1 MPLIAAMAAVRRL
14 LGLCR
19 LSEKENGVIPTGVGE
34 SIDLESREHT
44 FPPTRGSRVSRQ
56 DIAAAL
62 AASLALA
69 LGGCATPVMQA
80 SVDVPG
86 RFAAVSPSAEQPE
99 TAWWDGYGDPVLSQ
113 LIRRAAYENRDVRI
127 AAERVRAARAGETI
141 SRSWLLPSIGIG
153 ANGFNHTTN
162 YDTVLKNFVPEAA
175 NTRAGQVGIGASWE
189 VDLFGRLRAG
199 AAAAA
204 ADTVAVENTAR
215 GVRLL
220 VLTDVATNYF
230 TLVGALRQ
238 LDTVRAISSAQDE
251 TLRLVTARQRVGLAT
266 PFDVERAQTEAS
278 KARAA
283 IPPLETLVAVS
294 RHRLAVLVGDQAFN
308 AATITPSGVLA
319 NVPPAQPG
327 QPAALL
333 QRRPDL
339 LAAGAQLDAANARRQ
354 QAMAEWFPRLIL
366 GAVFGRESIDLNGVA
381 LGPARFANVAGLIA
395 MPIFNAGRTQ
405 AINDI
410 AESGQKEA
418 VLHYEDAIVRA
429 LEDVEN
435 ALVAL
440 QDEGQRAQSLNSAA
454 ASADAALG
462 RAQSLYDRGQI
473 DLLPLLDAQRVRL
486 SVRVGANDSNTQLL
500 LDSVQLYKALG
511 GGWEAFEPAAT
522 PTAGDAAHSPNS

>member
-1 MPLIAAMAAVRRL
+1 M
-14 LGLCR
+14 
-19 LSEKENGVIPTGVGE
+19 
-34 SIDLESREHT
+34 
-44 FPPTRGSRVSRQ
+44 SRQ

-69 LGGCATPVMQA
+69 LVGCATPVMHA
-80 SVDVPG
+80 SVDVPD
-86 RFAAVSPSAEQPE
+86 RFAASPASFEEPE
-99 TAWWDGYGDPVLSQ
+99 PAWWDRYGDPVLSQ
-113 LIRRAAYENRDVRI
+113 LIRRAAYENRDVKI
-127 AAERVRAARAGETI
+127 ATERVRAARAGETI
-141 SRSWLLPSIGIG
+141 SRSWLFPTVGIG

-175 NTRAGQVGIGASWE
+175 NTRAGQVGVGASWE
-189 VDLFGRLRAG
+189 IDLFGRLRAG

-238 LDTVRAISSAQDE
+238 LETVRAISAAQDE
-251 TLRLVTARQRVGLAT
+251 TLRLVTARQRAGLAT
-266 PFDVERAQTEAS
+266 PFDVERAQTEAA

-283 IPPLETLVAVS
+283 IPPLETLTAVS
-294 RHRLAVLVGDQAFN
+294 RHRLAVLIGDQAFN
-308 AATITPSGVLA
+308 AATITPSDVQA
-319 NVPPAQPG
+319 NVPSAHPG

-339 LAAGAQLDAANARRQ
+339 LAASAQVDAANARRQ

-381 LGPARFANVAGLIA
+381 LGPARFANVAALIA

-418 VLHYEDAIVRA
+418 VLHFEDAIVRA

-440 QDEGQRAQSLNSAA
+440 QDERQRAQSLNGAA

-462 RAQSLYDRGQI
+462 HAQSLYDRGQI
-473 DLLPLLDAQRVRL
+473 DLLPLLDAQRVQL